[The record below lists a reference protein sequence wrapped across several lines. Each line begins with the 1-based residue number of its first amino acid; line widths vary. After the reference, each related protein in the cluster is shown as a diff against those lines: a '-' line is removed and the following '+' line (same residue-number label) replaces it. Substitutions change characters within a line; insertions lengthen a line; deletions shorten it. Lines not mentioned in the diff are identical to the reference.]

1 MLDLATLNFSS
12 TVSRGAFM
20 AVFAILVLREHDKAY
35 LRHWLGAALASLLGA
50 MVLTHEPTNLTLPI
64 LPSMQIFFL
73 YMLSMALSWSGLKR
87 FYGLDL
93 RFWPIVAMVL
103 LTISPALACLLV
115 YSHGLSSNI
124 VLTIYFLCATTAS
137 GVIVFEILMAR
148 REDLWSQI
156 VVAVAFS
163 SYALSF
169 LLGACLLVFT
179 QMQPSME
186 TARISVIIDQINI
199 TLVYVGYIAMSGE
212 RANLKL
218 RRQADTDPLTGLFN
232 RRGIQRILHDSRYFG
247 SQDKTTSIVIG
258 DLDHFKTVNDTLGH
272 EGGDVVLTTFAGCLK
287 SVLRRSDLAVRWG
300 GEEFLMVLANTD
312 LDEAKKFAERLRE
325 MTERHDFQIC
335 GDQISVT
342 ISIGIAE
349 VNPESESINET
360 IQRADKAL
368 YRAKREGRNRVCY

>member
-12 TVSRGAFM
+12 TVSRGAFL
-20 AVFAILVLREHDKAY
+20 AVFVILVLRERDKAY

-50 MVLTHEPTNLTLPI
+50 MILTREPTNLILPVI
-64 LPSMQIFFL
+64 PSMQIFFL
-73 YMLSMALSWSGLKR
+73 YMLSMVLSWSGLRR

-93 RFWPIVAMVL
+93 RFWPVASMIL
-103 LTISPALACLLV
+103 LTVSPTLACLLV
-115 YSHGLSSNI
+115 YSHGLSPNI
-124 VLTIYFLCATTAS
+124 VLTLYFLCATTAS

-148 REDLWSQI
+148 REDLWSQM

-169 LLGACLLVFT
+169 LLGACLLLFT

-247 SQDKTTSIVIG
+247 SESKKTSILIG

-287 SVLRRSDLAVRWG
+287 SILRGSDLAVRWG

-312 LDEAKKFAERLRE
+312 LSEARKIAERLRE
-325 MTERHDFQIC
+325 MTEHHAFQVC
-335 GDQISVT
+335 SERLSVT

-349 VNPESESINET
+349 VEPEKESINET

-368 YRAKREGRNRVCY
+368 YRAKREGRNRVCC